1 MAVGNLEFIKSATGS
16 SVSSLSVTN
25 CFSANYDVYQVQIN
39 VSVASGNNNI
49 NARLLDS
56 GGSQVSTS
64 TYDLAGLNLNAFS
77 SFAEDSEPGNT
88 SFHYLTQVLD
98 SNDSGVG
105 NTYFF
110 NPYNSASHTFVTNQQ
125 ANVTGTDFRGRKQI
139 QVEKS
144 TTQATGLYLF
154 TENSGTVNLNVSV
167 FGVK

>member
-1 MAVGNLEFIKSATGS
+1 MSNLRLINETTGS
-16 SVSSLSVTN
+16 SVSSLSIPN
-25 CFSANYDVYQVQIN
+25 CFSADYDIYQVQIN

-49 NARLLDS
+49 NARLLNS
-56 GGSQVSTS
+56 SGSQVSTS
-64 TYDLAGLNLNAFS
+64 TYELAGLNINAFS
-77 SFAEDSEPGNT
+77 SFAQDRETGNT

-98 SNDSGVG
+98 SNDSAVG

-110 NPYNSASHTFVTNQQ
+110 NPNNASYTFVLSQQ
-125 ANVTGTDFRGRKQI
+125 ANITGTDFRSRKQT

-167 FGVK
+167 YGLRVDS

>member
-1 MAVGNLEFIKSATGS
+1 MATNLQFIKSASGS

-64 TYDLAGLNLNAFS
+64 TYDLAGLNINAFS
-77 SFAEDSEPGNT
+77 SFAEDSETGNT

-110 NPYNSASHTFVTNQQ
+110 NPYNNASYTFVTSQQ

-167 FGVK
+167 YGVK

>member
-77 SFAEDSEPGNT
+77 SFAEDRETGNT

-110 NPYNSASHTFVTNQQ
+110 NPNNASYTFVTSQQ

-167 FGVK
+167 YGVK

>member
-1 MAVGNLEFIKSATGS
+1 MAGSLEFIKSASGS
-16 SVSSLSVTN
+16 SVGSISITD
-25 CFSANYDVYQVQIN
+25 CFSDDYDVYQVQIN

-64 TYDLAGLNLNAFS
+64 TYDLAGLNINAFS
-77 SFAEDSEPGNT
+77 SFAEDNETGNT

-110 NPYNSASHTFVTNQQ
+110 NPYNNASYTFVTSQQ

>member
-1 MAVGNLEFIKSATGS
+1 MAVGNLQFIKSATGS

-77 SFAEDSEPGNT
+77 SFAEDRETGNT

-110 NPYNSASHTFVTNQQ
+110 NPYNNASYTFVTSQQ

-167 FGVK
+167 YGVK